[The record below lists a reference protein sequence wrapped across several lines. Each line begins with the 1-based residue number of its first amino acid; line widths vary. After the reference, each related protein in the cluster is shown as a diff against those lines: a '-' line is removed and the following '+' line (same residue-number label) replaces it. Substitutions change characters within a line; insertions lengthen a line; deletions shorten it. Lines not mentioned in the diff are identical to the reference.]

1 MKKQNHK
8 QKRPHVNATVSRL
21 LFSAAMA
28 AYIFGVW
35 SIYQRGWELGV
46 IYILLGTVFTL
57 TTVCYDV
64 IINEW

>member
-1 MKKQNHK
+1 
-8 QKRPHVNATVSRL
+8 
-21 LFSAAMA
+21 MA

-35 SIYQRGWELGV
+35 SIYQRGWEMGV